1 MGSRH
6 PGTSRSGY
14 ARVALL
20 KCCGRTRTWPSCCKG
35 APTACPVVGLLTA
48 RGQGW
53 RVRSGPPARFG
64 WNSRIRRAPPPRS
77 ERNIGAARALSLE
90 VSGIS
95 GAAWALPLEVSG
107 KMKQPD
113 RSILGSAITWAFT
126 GGFALKTRS
135 VQGCENNPLTSRVR
149 AFRRPHPGSWHSHQT
164 AFAAGRMPPR
174 FV

>member
-1 MGSRH
+1 MGGRH
-6 PGTSRSGY
+6 PGTSRAGY
-14 ARVALL
+14 ARVAVLR
-20 KCCGRTRTWPSCCKG
+20 CCGRTRTGPSCCKG
-35 APTACPVVGLLTA
+35 APTACLVMGLLTA

-64 WNSRIRRAPPPRS
+64 WNSRIRRASPRS
-77 ERNIGAARALSLE
+77 EWNIGGRQGSLPRSE
-90 VSGIS
+90 WNI
-95 GAAWALPLEVSG
+95 GAAWALSLEVSG